1 MGYPLLSKCQ
11 EIKNYYKNGQISRI
25 SNGNNG
31 ICKEY
36 YDNGQPRS
44 EGYYKE
50 GVKDSIWKSWSEY
63 DGSLSLTYYDSSVIK
78 NIKTYFLNGNIRV
91 DYNYSESH
99 IRNGLC
105 REWYDNG
112 QLKEEKYFNLGR
124 CVNSLG
130 WHIDGA
136 LRFETTYTEGIETT
150 KAYFPSGQLSRT
162 YSKKY
167 NKLNGQDK
175 RWHENGRLKQE
186 SNYLDGKAN
195 GNSKWWNEK

>member
-63 DGSLSLTYYDSSVIK
+63 DGSLSLTYYDIVS
-78 NIKTYFLNGNIRV
+78 
-91 DYNYSESH
+91 
-99 IRNGLC
+99 
-105 REWYDNG
+105 
-112 QLKEEKYFNLGR
+112 
-124 CVNSLG
+124 
-130 WHIDGA
+130 
-136 LRFETTYTEGIETT
+136 
-150 KAYFPSGQLSRT
+150 
-162 YSKKY
+162 
-167 NKLNGQDK
+167 
-175 RWHENGRLKQE
+175 
-186 SNYLDGKAN
+186 
-195 GNSKWWNEK
+195 